1 MSSPSPPLKVFAP
14 LFPLNLFAESF
25 PVASISED
33 PVRVKFST
41 LLERVNVA
49 EVYTVSVPSPEFSVI
64 ESLELST
71 I

>member
-1 MSSPSPPLKVFAP
+1 MSFPPLPVNVLAP
-14 LFPLNLFAESF
+14 LFPRNLLAESF

-41 LLERVNVA
+41 SLEIVNVA
-49 EVYTVSVPSPEFSVI
+49 EEYTVSVPSPEFSVI